1 MVFQFFN
8 QPFLRLDICVKL
20 IVIFFYFNFNFPD
33 LSFKRV
39 RPSKVAASC
48 IFAARKTIQEI
59 PDWNETL
66 ELITQYKSSD
76 LEKITNHLILKIS
89 LKELKDNSIEV
100 VPF

>member
-1 MVFQFFN
+1 MVFHFKINLSQDWIDN
-8 QPFLRLDICVKL
+8 NL
-20 IVIFFYFNFNFPD
+20 FYFNFNSPD

-48 IFAARKTIQEI
+48 ILAARKSIQEI

-76 LEKITNHLILKIS
+76 LEKITTHLILRLS
-89 LKELKDNSIEV
+89 LTELKENSIEV